1 MIESEE
7 KEKKET
13 FLESTRDLFKKKGG
27 GVDCMCVSG
36 KVQCLLS
43 YLPNV

>member
-1 MIESEE
+1 MIENGE

-13 FLESTRDLFKKKGG
+13 FLESTRDLFKKRGG
-27 GVDCMCVSG
+27 GQWIAG

>member
-27 GVDCMCVSG
+27 GGGLHVCVREGTVSSI
-36 KVQCLLS
+36 LFT
-43 YLPNV
+43 